1 MGLRL
6 AASLERYRARP
17 TMPHAPIANAGRP
30 SLPTRVITYVML
42 PVGALSLIQC
52 KISSVSN
59 DNLSLKIIPER
70 VYQNLPATQ
79 LAEVLQSPENRHE
92 TRDLQF
98 NRGSVRKG

>member
-1 MGLRL
+1 
-6 AASLERYRARP
+6 
-17 TMPHAPIANAGRP
+17 
-30 SLPTRVITYVML
+30 ML

-59 DNLSLKIIPER
+59 DNLSLKILPEQ

-98 NRGSVRKG
+98 NRASVRKG